1 MIKRHFPIVAA
12 VAVPLLLATA
22 CSGGT
27 SDKKPKSSPHPVF
40 SKPLDAQ
47 PYGAV
52 SRTRGAGSA
61 SFTQTMTY
69 ASKKGDAVLTTTG
82 RLDFTGVRG
91 DGTRAW
97 TMPKGFPAAA
107 QDTMLGTTLGDSRGH
122 PTARL
127 AVDATYTRYR
137 SGRSAYWLRYAQGA
151 AEPYRMG
158 DSITSLR
165 GVEAPIGGTLLDSLS
180 MVQGVKASNAA
191 DGGRSYTGSLSPDEA
206 GRLLF
211 PDDIR
216 DELRYG
222 LDAPSGVGTPLPF
235 TLTVD
240 SKGRI
245 THATADLSRLLKG
258 KNSALGGVTAI
269 RSELTLTGY
278 GASKPVLPASSEP
291 ILDAGKTVKYIHQ
304 TKPGQCI
311 DFNTGIASE
320 RLVAVVP
327 CTNPHDARIYASARL
342 GSGGAYPG
350 KEAAHRQVSDKCDR
364 AYQQAPDAWIGES
377 VEPGHFWSTWPVE
390 ANWDDADLRVATCYV
405 LARRSA

>member
-1 MIKRHFPIVAA
+1 MIRRHFPLVAA
-12 VAVPLLLATA
+12 IAAPLLLLTA
-22 CSGGT
+22 CSGGS
-27 SDKKPKSSPHPVF
+27 SDKKPKASPHPVF
-40 SKPLDAQ
+40 SQPLTAQ
-47 PYGAV
+47 PYLAV
-52 SRTRGAGSA
+52 GQTKGAGSA
-61 SFTQTMTY
+61 AFTQTMTY
-69 ASKKGDAVLTTTG
+69 ASKKGDAVLTTRG
-82 RLDFTGVRG
+82 RLDFKGHRG

-107 QDTMLGTTLGDSRGH
+107 QDTMLGTTLGERRGH

-127 AVDATYTRYR
+127 AVDTTHTRYR
-137 SGRSAYWLRYAQGA
+137 SGRSAYWLRYAHGV
-151 AEPYRMG
+151 AEPYRAG

-180 MVQGVKASNAA
+180 MVQGVKASNASG
-191 DGGRSYTGSLSPDEA
+191 GGRSYTGSLSPDEA

-222 LDAPSGVGTPLPF
+222 LDAPSSVGF

-240 SKGRI
+240 GKGRI
-245 THATADLSRLLKG
+245 SHATADLSRLLKA
-258 KNSALGGVTAI
+258 KDSALADVTAI

-278 GASKPVLPASSEP
+278 GASNPVLPASSEQT
-291 ILDAGKTVKYIHQ
+291 LDAGKTVKYIHQ

-350 KEAAHRQVSDKCDR
+350 EEAAHRQASDKCDR
-364 AYQQAPDAWIGES
+364 AYRSAPDAWIRES

-390 ANWDDADLRVATCYV
+390 GNWDDADLRVVTCFV
-405 LARRSA
+405 LARQDG